1 VVSQDTSL
9 KVLYVE
15 DPTVTWTPFITIVI
29 MVTSRL
35 VILFECVW
43 QMANGVGKFQFVKV
57 SLRV

>member
-1 VVSQDTSL
+1 VASQDTSL
-9 KVLYVE
+9 KVRYVE
-15 DPTVTWTPFITIVI
+15 DHTVTWTLFIIIVI

-35 VILFECVW
+35 VILCECVW